1 MFIKYLKVVVVFSI
15 TSTFTIGVINA
26 TNDKKDKTSNDV
38 EKKELATPLVT
49 WNGKDLTVEASEI
62 IDRVVISGELHEV
75 ADSVAVISLNPNSG
89 VVDITVETGSGDYDC
104 EVDTGMDGQE
114 TGEQD

>member
-1 MFIKYLKVVVVFSI
+1 MLMQYFKIGIIV
-15 TSTFTIGVINA
+15 TFLMPFVYSELHADEKG
-26 TNDKKDKTSNDV
+26 
-38 EKKELATPLVT
+38 KKEEGKGHVTNTSQTPFVT

-62 IDRVVISGELHEV
+62 IDRVVISGESHEV

-104 EVDTGMDGQE
+104 EVDTGMDESE
-114 TGEQD
+114 TGNQD